1 MEYLAQMITI
11 MRSEEGE
18 PVELLPADA
27 EPLLRADDLANS
39 YSSPSAAGA
48 QQDTTQSWFSYIGC
62 VLGLIAEPAAEDWV
76 IDYNS
81 ITHIKWLGSG
91 ANGAVFLGAHAG
103 KAVAVKKLEHSEQ
116 LKREVNHLRGLC
128 HPNIIKLLGIC
139 VQPSTCAVVMEFCPE
154 SLTDAIHKH
163 DDAIIPPTT
172 VVDWSTQIARG
183 MEYLHSMNII
193 HRDLK
198 VSSAKCTPSIAVNIP
213 QPANVLK
220 SGPVLKITDFGTS
233 REYKGRSTHMSFAGT
248 AAYMAPEVVRNEPYS
263 EKGMRACC

>member
-1 MEYLAQMITI
+1 MEYLAQIITT

-18 PVELLPADA
+18 PAESEPADA

-39 YSSPSAAGA
+39 YSSPAAAAGA
-48 QQDTTQSWFSYIGC
+48 QPEATQSWFSYIGC
-62 VLGLIAEPAAEDWV
+62 VLGLIAEPTAEDWV

-139 VQPSTCAVVMEFCPE
+139 VQPNTCAVVMEFCPE

-183 MEYLHSMNII
+183 MEYLHAMNII

-198 VSSAKCTPSIAVNIP
+198 VHTELLDTTYNQALLRFTVPTTACQCAQVRRSAQDHRLWHVAGVQGPLHP
-213 QPANVLK
+213 HVLCGDG
-220 SGPVLKITDFGTS
+220 SLHGA
-233 REYKGRSTHMSFAGT
+233 RSC
-248 AAYMAPEVVRNEPYS
+248 EE
-263 EKGMRACC
+263 RAIL